1 MGRGYALDTADFEK
15 AYLNAPI
22 DGKVFMILDADTTR
36 VLLSLYLKS
45 GKSYVPFLDDK
56 DRMIVMV
63 NKAIYGL
70 QQSALLWNKQPRSL
84 LSRLVTRRIQLIHV
98 YFTINKA
105 W

>member
-1 MGRGYALDTADFEK
+1 MQDPSSVYVNTTYSPTPKMHNILTEIVSLIGRGYALDTADFET

-36 VLLSLYLKS
+36 VLMSLYLKS

-63 NKAIYGL
+63 NKAIHGL
-70 QQSALLWNKQPRSL
+70 QQSA
-84 LSRLVTRRIQLIHV
+84 
-98 YFTINKA
+98 
-105 W
+105 